1 MAGKCPGWDRLLSH
15 EDPRPKTGVS
25 WFEAVEFTRRYTEWL
40 LAEHPETLPGF
51 SRGRTGFIRLPTEA
65 EWEYAA
71 RGGHRVDIVA
81 LNHEAFFPLKNRNL
95 SDYAVYTEANAPKPP
110 EKLAWIGSRC
120 CNPLGLFDTA
130 GNASEMVL
138 EPFRFSLGTRLH
150 GAAGG
155 FLIKGGSYLQGRT
168 EILPGRRE
176 EMPYFLEDGAFRSN
190 DVGFRVVLSAI
201 VTPAERL
208 PALTKQWSRFARPQ
222 PPRAAGA
229 ERPQAPHDSGPV
241 WKALFTLESLINYH
255 QRVVNLYHELKT
267 LQDLEEETIPE
278 NEIENLKN
286 LVSRLEQKI
295 AKSDAVMERL
305 LQVYLRSIAEI
316 KGAPGDLLTREIR
329 GIARDWYAEG
339 WETLGLKP
347 RWEILK
353 KHVEGYRPDAVEASR
368 KQIVD
373 DIAAT
378 PAPGGSGAANPQ

>member
-1 MAGKCPGWDRLLSH
+1 
-15 EDPRPKTGVS
+15 
-25 WFEAVEFTRRYTEWL
+25 
-40 LAEHPETLPGF
+40 
-51 SRGRTGFIRLPTEA
+51 
-65 EWEYAA
+65 
-71 RGGHRVDIVA
+71 
-81 LNHEAFFPLKNRNL
+81 
-95 SDYAVYTEANAPKPP
+95 
-110 EKLAWIGSRC
+110 
-120 CNPLGLFDTA
+120 
-130 GNASEMVL
+130 
-138 EPFRFSLGTRLH
+138 
-150 GAAGG
+150 
-155 FLIKGGSYLQGRT
+155 
-168 EILPGRRE
+168 
-176 EMPYFLEDGAFRSN
+176 
-190 DVGFRVVLSAI
+190 
-201 VTPAERL
+201 
-208 PALTKQWSRFARPQ
+208 
-222 PPRAAGA
+222 
-229 ERPQAPHDSGPV
+229 
-241 WKALFTLESLINYH
+241 LINYH